1 MHAASAPAPT
11 RLSEA
16 ARRTGRLVGRLD
28 VLTARIPPWAVL
40 GPLVVC
46 TWLVMLAVA
55 MAAKHSGWLYYESG
69 DGTWYYTS
77 AWVLGHGHVPYGSIG
92 YGYSLLVAPL
102 AAIGGPNMLVG
113 LPLIIVFNA
122 VVLAPIA
129 LLCIYGLTKAIGGRR
144 FAYIGSALWVAMPL
158 LAIPYFDP
166 RYHGRY
172 IDQTLPSVLGL
183 TVLGDY
189 PSMVLFLVA
198 AFFTFRAL
206 ARRSDFDA
214 LAAGLAAGFALAVKP
229 ANALFLP
236 APLLALAFSKRFREA
251 GILTA
256 GLVPALLGLALWK
269 FRGLGYVPAF
279 SGPTATL
286 AAGHASPLPA
296 GSVGLQISHYL
307 HFNWGNLTRNID
319 GFREY
324 GWSLRL
330 LEWGLLAGL
339 IGLARRSISAALLVG
354 SWLTIFLLVKGSAGI
369 ADLRAGGF
377 FRYMSPAF
385 PAVFL
390 LLISIPML
398 LPIAGRKLARSGDA
412 AGWPETRR
420 SRRTAL
426 TVGAAAGTLPLLFL
440 AFPVLTSATATRVPI
455 LGFYTP
461 SDQFPVSGR
470 VTDGLVTLHWP
481 RARTRG
487 TTVAYGVYRYT
498 TDPLQCSLQR
508 HSAIDCQLMTPFAAY
523 TSANLVTEVPGPG
536 DWVYRVSVL
545 AAPYGPAQGGDTM
558 LISKPFTVHVPG

>member
-1 MHAASAPAPT
+1 
-11 RLSEA
+11 
-16 ARRTGRLVGRLD
+16 
-28 VLTARIPPWAVL
+28 
-40 GPLVVC
+40 
-46 TWLVMLAVA
+46 
-55 MAAKHSGWLYYESG
+55 
-69 DGTWYYTS
+69 
-77 AWVLGHGHVPYGSIG
+77 
-92 YGYSLLVAPL
+92 
-102 AAIGGPNMLVG
+102 
-113 LPLIIVFNA
+113 
-122 VVLAPIA
+122 
-129 LLCIYGLTKAIGGRR
+129 
-144 FAYIGSALWVAMPL
+144 
-158 LAIPYFDP
+158 
-166 RYHGRY
+166 
-172 IDQTLPSVLGL
+172 VLGL

-236 APLLALAFSKRFREA
+236 APFLALAFSKRFREA

-256 GLVPALLGLALWK
+256 GLVPAVLGLALWK
-269 FRGLGYVPAF
+269 YRGLGFVPAF
-279 SGPTATL
+279 SGPAAAL

-296 GSVGLQISHYL
+296 GSIGLHISHYVD
-307 HFNWGNLTRNID
+307 FSWGRLTRNID

-354 SWLTIFLLVKGSAGI
+354 TWLTLFLLIKGSAGI

-377 FRYMSPAF
+377 FRYMSPSF

-390 LLISIPML
+390 LLISIPLL

-412 AGWPETRR
+412 SGWPNTKG
-420 SRRTAL
+420 SRRTVLA
-426 TVGAAAGTLPLLFL
+426 VGAVAGALPILLFL

-455 LGFYTP
+455 LSFYTP
-461 SDQFPVSGR
+461 SDQFPVSGS
-470 VTDGLVTLHWP
+470 VADGLVTLHWP
-481 RARTRG
+481 RGRTRG
-487 TTVAYGVYRYT
+487 TTVAYGVYRDT

-536 DWVYRVSVL
+536 DWVYRVAVL
-545 AAPYGPAQGGDTM
+545 AAPYGPPQGGDTM